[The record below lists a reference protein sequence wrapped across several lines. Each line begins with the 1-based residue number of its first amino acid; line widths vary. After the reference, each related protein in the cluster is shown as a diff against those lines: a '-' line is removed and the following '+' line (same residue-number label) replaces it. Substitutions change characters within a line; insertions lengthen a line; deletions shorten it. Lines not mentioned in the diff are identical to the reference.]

1 MQAPAPVTVVIPC
14 FRADA
19 TIDRA
24 VASVLEQTVPPE
36 EILLVDDGNPPDS
49 VALLAAL
56 AGRTARA
63 RLISLAPNR
72 GAASARNA
80 GWAAARGKYVAFLD
94 SDDVWHPRKLELQ
107 VRMMEERKPQAV
119 ASGHRVVVLRA
130 APDGFFASAIRDGA
144 EVTALGA
151 PAVLVINPFAT
162 PTLMVRRDCPVR
174 FREGMR
180 HTEDHAFLMDLC
192 ARRLRL
198 VRIEAPLAA
207 LFKPILSGRGLS
219 SELWKMERGE
229 LAAYQGLRDEGRIGA
244 AAHAALSA
252 LSLVK
257 FVRRVLL
264 VRLVQKLWRSPDGVP

>member
-1 MQAPAPVTVVIPC
+1 MSGLASVSVVIPC

-19 TIDRA
+19 TIERA
-24 VASVLEQTVPPE
+24 VASVLGQTLPAE

-49 VALLAAL
+49 AALLAAL
-56 AGRTARA
+56 AARTPRA
-63 RLISLAPNR
+63 RLLSLRQNR
-72 GAASARNA
+72 GAGSARNA
-80 GWAAARGKYVAFLD
+80 GWAEARGRYLAFLD

-107 VRMMEERKPQAV
+107 VGAMDERGPAVV

-130 APDGFFASAIRDGA
+130 APDTFFATVVPDGP
-144 EVTALGA
+144 EVTALSSR
-151 PAVLVINPFAT
+151 AVLVINPFAT

-180 HTEDHAFLMDLC
+180 HTEDHALLMDLC
-192 ARRLRL
+192 VRGLEL

-207 LFKPILSGRGLS
+207 LFKPSLSGRGLS
-219 SELWKMERGE
+219 SELWEMERGE
-229 LAAYQGLRDEGRIGA
+229 LEAYRNLREEKRIGA
-244 AAHAALSA
+244 GAHAALST

-264 VRLVQKLWRSPDGVP
+264 VRVVQKLWRSPDGVS